1 MLKKQTVWL
10 LTMLSLVVV
19 LSVYYVTTPEQSNNA
34 VTTSVDGNKNEK
46 QETEKSK
53 TKDETGKETNQTEST
68 KKEEK
73 QTVQFKGDDSFTAL
87 RLKVEDQRSEVR
99 EQLQEVMTSAK
110 ATAEQKHQAKTEFD
124 TLNELDTKE
133 RLLETLIK
141 AKGNYGDALV
151 RVDGK
156 NINITVKAEK
166 QSSKDANKILRLV
179 ESEMGETSGKKVAVQ
194 FQPTK

>member
-19 LSVYYVTTPEQSNNA
+19 LSVYYVITPESNNNA
-34 VTTSVDGNKNEK
+34 VTTSVDGSKK

-53 TKDETGKETNQTEST
+53 QTDEAGKETNQTESM
-68 KKEEK
+68 KKEEQ
-73 QTVQFKGDDSFTAL
+73 QTVQFKGEDSFTAL
-87 RLKVEDQRSEVR
+87 RLKVEDQRSEVK

-124 TLNELDTKE
+124 ALNELDTKE

-141 AKGNYGDALV
+141 AKGNYDDALV

-179 ESEMGETSGKKVAVQ
+179 ESEMGETGGKKVAVQ
-194 FQPTK
+194 FQPVK

>member
-34 VTTSVDGNKNEK
+34 MPTSLEGNEK
-46 QETEKSK
+46 QEGTEKSK
-53 TKDETGKETNQTEST
+53 ITDEAGKETSKAEST
-68 KKEEK
+68 QKKED
-73 QTVQFKGDDSFTAL
+73 QQIVQFTSDDSFTAL
-87 RLKVEDQRSEVR
+87 RLKVEDERSEVK
-99 EQLQEVMTSAK
+99 EHLQEVMTSEK

-124 TLNELDTKE
+124 ELNALDTKE

-141 AKGNYGDALV
+141 AKGNYDDALV

-166 QSSKDANKILRLV
+166 QSAKEANEILRLV
-179 ESEMGETSGKKVAVQ
+179 ESEIGEMGEKKVAVQ
-194 FQPTK
+194 FQPVK